1 MNKLYNILLTIT
13 LCLFTCFAVRV
24 QAQSIP
30 YSCSFEEDEDLSRWV
45 YNYKT
50 PTATDSFMVG
60 TAVHSEGKRSL
71 YISNNGK
78 DPSYGNQPNVVATYL
93 RFKFPTSDKQKNYD
107 ISFDW
112 KGVGD
117 STNSKLY
124 VMVCPES
131 QLTNTASSNN
141 YNLDR
146 IVSATSG
153 ILSPNVINN
162 ACQQLGESKARF
174 VCGREQW
181 TNVSLSNEVR
191 VSSANSQNMFAI
203 VFIWVNNNR
212 DENIKRSGI
221 CIDNI
226 QIGSAE
232 YKKPKNVDVVPICE
246 DSSMMVSWESGAPL
260 TWEVE
265 YRQVAASTWRRIDGL
280 TDNVDGFER
289 VDGIKC
295 SYILQRIPEG
305 SYDVRVRGVAA
316 NGSVTNYVYKNQVLV
331 YCLDNHCVNYLDL
344 LGPNVL
350 CNYGFREGSLGH
362 AGETPYTYVG
372 CIDFGPD
379 AKESRHTVH
388 KDPTETDPRTD
399 DCLLTVPK
407 GALASVRLGNWNS
420 GYEAEAIT
428 YTITVDS
435 ANQGILLVKYAIVLE
450 KPGEDCGDPEF
461 KMEIFD
467 ENGEPLD
474 NLCGVPDF
482 TYSKGIES
490 DWNQTKDGKVA
501 WKDWTTVGVNLQQY
515 DGQTIKVRFTSIDC
529 GAGGHFGYGYFTL
542 DCASAYIETENC
554 GNDARITCKAPD
566 GFSYSWRDETG
577 KIISTDQTLDVDAG
591 QHTYTCR
598 LSFVDDPS
606 CFFEVSTLSAPR
618 FPVPAFE
625 YSFSPRDCN
634 NFIRFVD
641 KSHVMNKYEGYEK
654 HTNEACQ
661 DLHWWFTRWS
671 DGTTTETTN
680 PNAVYTALQ
689 EGDTIL
695 VRLTAYIGEN
705 NACDSTLDSVIIVP
719 RIIERDS
726 VQYLTLCQDEPYFFD
741 GRWYSAE
748 KSDTLEVTYP
758 NFAGCDSTHTLYL
771 TVNPKT
777 PEEFRKD
784 SICSD
789 SLIVIGKDTFNTAGH
804 YTVFLL
810 NQYGCDSVITTDIW
824 VNQRLDMEIENDGQF
839 TVCADNGSLDIDYT
853 IMAGQFDT
861 ARIIF
866 SPAAKAVGFKDLYVT
881 DPTLTTLSIPYAS
894 TTLPGHYNAI
904 VEFIQ
909 TCCKTTQFD
918 ITFDV
923 NYASAVVEQKWNDVL
938 TVLSPKY
945 NGGYEFISFQW
956 YKNDKP
962 ISGAT
967 SSYLYEPLDTT
978 AYYHVVLT
986 RGDSIAVATC
996 PITPVLRTSVTKF
1009 PTLVQASQQ
1018 ISANIPAKSQIR
1030 FVTATGMNYYRE
1042 TFEAG
1047 NIVVTAPAVPGVYV
1061 VEITPESGERTA
1073 QQLIVQ

>member
-1 MNKLYNILLTIT
+1 
-13 LCLFTCFAVRV
+13 
-24 QAQSIP
+24 
-30 YSCSFEEDEDLSRWV
+30 
-45 YNYKT
+45 
-50 PTATDSFMVG
+50 
-60 TAVHSEGKRSL
+60 
-71 YISNNGK
+71 
-78 DPSYGNQPNVVATYL
+78 
-93 RFKFPTSDKQKNYD
+93 
-107 ISFDW
+107 
-112 KGVGD
+112 
-117 STNSKLY
+117 
-124 VMVCPES
+124 
-131 QLTNTASSNN
+131 
-141 YNLDR
+141 
-146 IVSATSG
+146 
-153 ILSPNVINN
+153 
-162 ACQQLGESKARF
+162 
-174 VCGREQW
+174 
-181 TNVSLSNEVR
+181 
-191 VSSANSQNMFAI
+191 
-203 VFIWVNNNR
+203 
-212 DENIKRSGI
+212 
-221 CIDNI
+221 
-226 QIGSAE
+226 
-232 YKKPKNVDVVPICE
+232 
-246 DSSMMVSWESGAPL
+246 
-260 TWEVE
+260 
-265 YRQVAASTWRRIDGL
+265 
-280 TDNVDGFER
+280 
-289 VDGIKC
+289 
-295 SYILQRIPEG
+295 
-305 SYDVRVRGVAA
+305 
-316 NGSVTNYVYKNQVLV
+316 
-331 YCLDNHCVNYLDL
+331 
-344 LGPNVL
+344 
-350 CNYGFREGSLGH
+350 
-362 AGETPYTYVG
+362 
-372 CIDFGPD
+372 
-379 AKESRHTVH
+379 
-388 KDPTETDPRTD
+388 
-399 DCLLTVPK
+399 
-407 GALASVRLGNWNS
+407 
-420 GYEAEAIT
+420 
-428 YTITVDS
+428 
-435 ANQGILLVKYAIVLE
+435 
-450 KPGEDCGDPEF
+450 
-461 KMEIFD
+461 
-467 ENGEPLD
+467 
-474 NLCGVPDF
+474 
-482 TYSKGIES
+482 
-490 DWNQTKDGKVA
+490 
-501 WKDWTTVGVNLQQY
+501 
-515 DGQTIKVRFTSIDC
+515 
-529 GAGGHFGYGYFTL
+529 
-542 DCASAYIETENC
+542 
-554 GNDARITCKAPD
+554 
-566 GFSYSWRDETG
+566 
-577 KIISTDQTLDVDAG
+577 
-591 QHTYTCR
+591 
-598 LSFVDDPS
+598 
-606 CFFEVSTLSAPR
+606 
-618 FPVPAFE
+618 
-625 YSFSPRDCN
+625 
-634 NFIRFVD
+634 
-641 KSHVMNKYEGYEK
+641 MNKYEGYEK

-748 KSDTLEVTYP
+748 VSDTLEVTYP

-861 ARIIF
+861 ARIVF
-866 SPAAKAVGFKDLYVT
+866 SPAAKAVGFKDLYIT
-881 DPTLTTLSIPYAS
+881 DPTLTTLSIPYAP

-909 TCCKTTQFD
+909 TCCKTTQFN

-956 YKNDKP
+956 YKNGKP

-967 SSYLYEPLDTT
+967 TSYLYEPLDTT

-996 PITPVLRTSVTKF
+996 PVTPVLRTSVTKF
-1009 PTLVQASQQ
+1009 PTLVQAAQQ

-1047 NIVVTAPAVPGVYV
+1047 DIHITAPATPGVYV